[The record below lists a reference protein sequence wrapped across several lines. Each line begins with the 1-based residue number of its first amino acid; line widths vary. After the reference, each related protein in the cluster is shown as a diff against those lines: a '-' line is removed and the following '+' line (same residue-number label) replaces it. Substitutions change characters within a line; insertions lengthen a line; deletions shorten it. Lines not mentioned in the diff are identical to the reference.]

1 MLTASSLNKW
11 EQQLVALAAVSQC
24 AALVR
29 DLAYQGQVPQ
39 DQMAA
44 CINPL
49 IQLQAPGIDHIYPE
63 PGALSRG
70 FQTLQDMFSNDRL
83 QAYGETIRYTLDML
97 LLRNKLMADS
107 SMQDTLRRRLQYLD
121 PFPSS
126 LPEESNDN
134 QGDDTENKLFSLQ
147 EHILEQLANLYQDT
161 ISTLSYRIQVQG
173 KIDNLKNER
182 IANSIRALLLAGI
195 RSAVLWYQL
204 GGRRWRLVVHRK
216 RIKETANSLHRS
228 LIAPV

>member
-1 MLTASSLNKW
+1 MLIASTLSKW
-11 EQQLVALAAVSQC
+11 EQQLVALATVAQS

-29 DLAYQGQVPQ
+29 DLAYEGQAPQ
-39 DQMAA
+39 EQLAA

-49 IQLQAPGIDHIYPE
+49 IQLQAPSIDSIFPE
-63 PGALSRG
+63 LSSLTRG
-70 FQTLQDMFSNDRL
+70 FQTLQDMFSNDRV
-83 QAYGETIRYTLDML
+83 QSQGEVVRYTLGML
-97 LLRNKLMADS
+97 LLRNKLMADRD
-107 SMQDTLRRRLQYLD
+107 MQDTLRRRLQYLD
-121 PFPSS
+121 P
-126 LPEESNDN
+126 LPIELTQLNTESDDGN
-134 QGDDTENKLFSLQ
+134 QVFSHQ
-147 EHILEQLANLYQDT
+147 ERILEQLANLYQDT

-204 GGRRWRLVVHRK
+204 GGRRWRLVVYRK
-216 RIKETANSLHRS
+216 RIKETAGNLRRS